1 MPSKSIALVTGG
13 FDPIHSGHI
22 ALFKEAATMGDLFV
36 GVNSDQW
43 LKDKKGYCFM
53 PLEERMEII
62 SNLQMIDQRFNSR
75 VFKFNDTNID
85 GDKPWTDGSAIDA
98 IEKVLANN
106 NQSKQVIFIN
116 GGDRTKENIPEA
128 SFYYDEGQVQFAF
141 GVGGTD
147 KINSSSTIGR
157 VERSWGWYKVL
168 YNAMT
173 TKVKELCIE
182 PGRSISLQR
191 HFKRNEFW
199 FVSEGE
205 CTASVAFVF
214 EFLKERDKSVIL
226 TAHERFIV
234 PVNTWHSLYNHTDK
248 PCNIVEIQ
256 YGKECEELDIERK
269 END

>member
-1 MPSKSIALVTGG
+1 
-13 FDPIHSGHI
+13 
-22 ALFKEAATMGDLFV
+22 
-36 GVNSDQW
+36 
-43 LKDKKGYCFM
+43 M

-62 SNLQMIDQRFNSR
+62 SNLQMVDYCFT
-75 VFKFNDTNID
+75 FNDE
-85 GDKPWTDGSAIDA
+85 DGSALDA
-98 IEKVLANN
+98 IETIEALYDGRRG
-106 NQSKQVIFIN
+106 IFFCN
-116 GGDRTKENIPEA
+116 GGDRTEENIPEINYKGVE
-128 SFYYDEGQVQFAF
+128 FVF
-141 GVGGTD
+141 GIGGTD

-157 VERSWGWYKVL
+157 IERSWGWYKVL